1 MNHHEILY
9 QRGIPMKVKK
19 FATQIDEKVLKDL
32 KSYVNQADRSIS
44 SVVTEAVAEY
54 LQRSK
59 VRPAFRSAMD
69 EVVSDHAVLL
79 KRLAK

>member
-1 MNHHEILY
+1 
-9 QRGIPMKVKK
+9 MKAVK

-32 KSYVNQADRSIS
+32 RSFSKETDRTIS
-44 SVVTEAVAEY
+44 SVITDAVAEY

-59 VRPAFRSAMD
+59 LRPAFRSAMD
-69 EVVSDHAVLL
+69 EVLEEHQELL

>member
-1 MNHHEILY
+1 
-9 QRGIPMKVKK
+9 MKAKK

-32 KSYVNQADRSIS
+32 RSFVNESDRSIS
-44 SVVTEAVAEY
+44 SVVTEALAEY

-59 VRPAFRSAMD
+59 LRPAFRSAMD
-69 EVVSDHAVLL
+69 EVLDEHEELL

>member
-1 MNHHEILY
+1 MKHHDILKTEVFT
-9 QRGIPMKVKK
+9 MKAKK

-32 KSYVNQADRSIS
+32 KSYVNEADRSIS

-59 VRPAFRSAMD
+59 VRPAFRSALD
-69 EVVSDHAVLL
+69 EVMSDHAELL

>member
-1 MNHHEILY
+1 
-9 QRGIPMKVKK
+9 MKAKK

-32 KSYVNQADRSIS
+32 KSYLAKADRSIS
-44 SVVTEAVAEY
+44 SVVTESVAEY

-69 EVVSDHAVLL
+69 EVISDHAELL

>member
-1 MNHHEILY
+1 MNFHDI
-9 QRGIPMKVKK
+9 IINMKAIK

-32 KSYVNQADRSIS
+32 KSYTKEADRSIS
-44 SVVTEAVAEY
+44 SVVTDAVAEY

-59 VRPAFRSAMD
+59 LRPAFRQAMD
-69 EVVSDHAVLL
+69 EVLDDHQELL